1 MEVVLDR
8 VSGMEKIELLDQLDR
23 IVAII
28 NDDESGDSSATAN
41 VGGDIDSMLRGTS
54 QPEQQ
59 FDAKALQN
67 RDRSRQSYVMQMQK
81 IASNPD
87 YDRASTSKT
96 PDTGAPMV
104 FVRNKQIPSSTSGKS
119 EVVTMSDGKGGTV
132 KIKAVYAVVEAEDLT
147 ASHDASGGK
156 VDAYGG
162 DTGIMALNNGRT
174 AALKQ
179 AYKQESAG
187 EYRNALVSDKSH
199 GISAAVIE
207 KMHHPV
213 LVRVFSESALIG
225 IDDPG
230 AASNTS
236 AGAALSAS
244 EQAETDAKKLD
255 DAALMQYQ
263 GGDVN
268 SAGNRDFVRAFVRS
282 MGGSD
287 AVGDMQTADGMISAD
302 GVKRIEG
309 ALVAKA
315 YGDNAILNDLTE
327 SPDSDLKSLG
337 VVLKDVAGR
346 WAVMKSGAKDGAINR
361 DMDITPQLNEA
372 IAMIRKARQQ
382 GNRISEL
389 VNQNDMFSGQTN
401 PVTEALLRL
410 MFRGDD
416 MARIR
421 SADKIKKAIH
431 GFIDKAMSTTDGAD
445 MFGFKA
451 TPMDLIKQQQN
462 DIQNEENA
470 GKAQKG
476 LFDSVAEYFEQCAA
490 VFDSIA
496 DAVQDVETNPTEAQ
510 KQSGN
515 YRKGHAVVHGIPVT
529 IENPKGSTRSGTSP
543 VGRKW
548 SNTMNAHYGYF
559 KGTEGADGDHVDAYF
574 GDDAESAS
582 PGIFVVNQVDPETGD
597 FDEHKVMFGYPD
609 AETAKKAYLGNF
621 EKGWNGFGS
630 IKQMSLDGFKEWLED
645 GDTTAILDSLFIES
659 EVRDYGKKYQAME
672 DRKDPVT
679 ECIQDDYDD
688 GIQALIVTR
697 ESGKKTEERRQW
709 DYDKW
714 DEFEAIRDD
723 MKDGEKRAYIL
734 ANSKLVEVKVLENA
748 SHPLSS
754 VMDSEFDMSNNKH
767 AAFDSI
773 RDLILDSALSGMEK
787 IELLD
792 ELDDIADKID
802 DPSVSG
808 MEKIDLLDRFDEIVD
823 LINGEDDGEESG
835 SVLPDAEKSVIYAT
849 DPSVPDNYDDA
860 RQKSDEI
867 SANLDRKEK
876 NLKSFIEV
884 KAADLGIDLKSRM
897 GLTPDEIKSDPEYAS
912 LKRGADSA
920 FRLMQTFNGVFVKKF
935 KKEERARRDAITA
948 ERESLTTLPEQSFQ

>member
-8 VSGMEKIELLDQLDR
+8 VSGMEKIELLDELDR

-28 NDDESGDSSATAN
+28 NDAEDGNSPSTAN

-54 QPEQQ
+54 QPDQQ

-179 AYKQESAG
+179 AYKQDSAG

-199 GISAAVIE
+199 GISAEVIE

-337 VVLKDVAGR
+337 DVLKDVAGR

-382 GNRISEL
+382 GKRISEL

-476 LFDSVAEYFEQCAA
+476 LFDSVANYFNDYADMLNNEY
-490 VFDSIA
+490 V
-496 DAVQDVETNPTEAQ
+496 
-510 KQSGN
+510 
-515 YRKGHAVVHGIPVT
+515 
-529 IENPKGSTRSGTSP
+529 
-543 VGRKW
+543 
-548 SNTMNAHYGYF
+548 
-559 KGTEGADGDHVDAYF
+559 
-574 GDDAESAS
+574 
-582 PGIFVVNQVDPETGD
+582 
-597 FDEHKVMFGYPD
+597 
-609 AETAKKAYLGNF
+609 
-621 EKGWNGFGS
+621 
-630 IKQMSLDGFKEWLED
+630 
-645 GDTTAILDSLFIES
+645 
-659 EVRDYGKKYQAME
+659 
-672 DRKDPVT
+672 
-679 ECIQDDYDD
+679 
-688 GIQALIVTR
+688 
-697 ESGKKTEERRQW
+697 
-709 DYDKW
+709 
-714 DEFEAIRDD
+714 
-723 MKDGEKRAYIL
+723 
-734 ANSKLVEVKVLENA
+734 
-748 SHPLSS
+748 
-754 VMDSEFDMSNNKH
+754 
-767 AAFDSI
+767 AFDSI

-808 MEKIDLLDRFDEIVD
+808 MDKIDLLDRFDEIVD
-823 LINGEDDGEESG
+823 LINGDGEESE
-835 SVLPDAEKSVIYAT
+835 SVLPDANEV
-849 DPSVPDNYDDA
+849 
-860 RQKSDEI
+860 
-867 SANLDRKEK
+867 SANPRLIMDERLKGVPLWIFLAGQGSRVVGRVEHDGDKYAVTLKENNAQRTVEIHLKK
-876 NLKSFIEV
+876 NG
-884 KAADLGIDLKSRM
+884 D
-897 GLTPDEIKSDPEYAS
+897 
-912 LKRGADSA
+912 KR
-920 FRLMQTFNGVFVKKF
+920 FRLDNGWNNERLAGDYFSNVLDNRLADGSKIIIDVEAEPIIEKF
-935 KKEERARRDAITA
+935 SSINAKNIDTEERANRELQQMLASSDFSEDGSADSFVTEIARKFGLTKSSGSNIYFSEKAYRFSDAFPGNEGKKSEHYISVRKSPISPPVYGGGFVPGVIVVFHNGYYGLLGGGRDYSASPSRSFIKKSEAEAYIKTLMDSEITPYLTSNGQQPEVTPANLPNATDLLEKHRAITA
-948 ERESLTTLPEQSFQ
+948 SREKSEEHAELLRFDMSEENTRIMQELSANTERLTKEFDNLLSKSS